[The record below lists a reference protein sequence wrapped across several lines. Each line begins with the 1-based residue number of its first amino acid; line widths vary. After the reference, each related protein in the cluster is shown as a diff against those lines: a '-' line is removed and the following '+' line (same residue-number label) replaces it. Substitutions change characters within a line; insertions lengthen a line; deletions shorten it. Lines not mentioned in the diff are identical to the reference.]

1 MSNKKLID
9 LFKSKGLLFPSND
22 EEIEEFENSENI
34 LNETPLDWDN
44 PSDILKRGYLKLNNF
59 NLDNDGVSS
68 DEIQNLSRAAREGK
82 EISEKVSKKMLEDK
96 NASKKK

>member
-9 LFKSKGLLFPSND
+9 LFKSKGLLFPTNE

-34 LNETPLDWDN
+34 LNETPLDWHN
-44 PSDILKRGYLKLNNF
+44 PSAILERGYLKLNNF
-59 NLDNDGVSS
+59 NLNNSTVSS
-68 DEIQNLSRAAREGK
+68 DDIQNLSRAAREGK
-82 EISEKVSKKMLEDK
+82 EISAKVSKKMLEDK

>member
-44 PSDILKRGYLKLNNF
+44 PSDILKRGYLKLTNF
-59 NLDNDGVSS
+59 NLENDTVSS

>member
-9 LFKSKGLLFPSND
+9 LFRSKGLLFPTTE
-22 EEIEEFENSENI
+22 EEIVEFQNSEYI
-34 LNETPLDWDN
+34 LNETPFDWDN
-44 PSDILKRGYLKLNNF
+44 PSAILKRGYLKLNNF
-59 NLDNDGVSS
+59 HLDNSDISS

>member
-44 PSDILKRGYLKLNNF
+44 PSDILKRGYLKLTNF
-59 NLDNDGVSS
+59 NLENDAVSS